1 MVRATRKSLKFFSYA
16 VALLAGAVLVA
27 FGVQARQ
34 DSNAVTDGAL
44 PTVTDTAEA
53 AHINGGDFTRQG
65 DDGGGDDDDGG
76 GGDGGG
82 G

>member
-1 MVRATRKSLKFFSYA
+1 MVRATRRSLKFFSYA
-16 VALLAGAVLVA
+16 VALMAGAVLVV
-27 FGVQARQ
+27 FGIQAKNEGGKVAADQGNLITDEVQ
-34 DSNAVTDGAL
+34 
-44 PTVTDTAEA
+44 A
-53 AHINGGDFTRQG
+53 AHIGGDFTQG